1 MSYRMTVIHKIGDT
15 IIKKD
20 KKGVY
25 RFIIDE
31 KNQYIF
37 WKLFPWNKLDLI
49 TTKLIDNKINIV
61 FKADEVETLSQFSAQ
76 KKNQLSYEETLQLWK
91 NISSQL
97 KSLEEEDKSIPFFAP
112 KDILV
117 INRSLFFYINQ
128 EKIIPIKDKK
138 LSITYPIKK
147 NNFCSPELC
156 NIKSLPAT
164 IPYQAGIYSLA
175 TLATFVLTNNTNKD
189 YPLALESIWQTP
201 LYWSLIR
208 CLHKTPGDRVYLI
221 I

>member
-1 MSYRMTVIHKIGDT
+1 MTVIHKIGDT

-61 FKADEVETLSQFSAQ
+61 FKADKVETLSQFSAQ

-91 NISSQL
+91 
-97 KSLEEEDKSIPFFAP
+97 K
-112 KDILV
+112 
-117 INRSLFFYINQ
+117 Y
-128 EKIIPIKDKK
+128 
-138 LSITYPIKK
+138 
-147 NNFCSPELC
+147 
-156 NIKSLPAT
+156 
-164 IPYQAGIYSLA
+164 
-175 TLATFVLTNNTNKD
+175 
-189 YPLALESIWQTP
+189 
-201 LYWSLIR
+201 
-208 CLHKTPGDRVYLI
+208 
-221 I
+221 